1 MAWPLVA
8 SVTTLFEPSTTPET
22 RSPELSTVM
31 VPVAMLALT
40 RKPSLLREMSRPP
53 ALLWSVMLPVVNAPD
68 VSIPRVVAVIA
79 PELSMT
85 TPGLADPPVHV
96 MVFAAYS
103 VPPLAIVPVSLF
115 DTDLGVVS
123 VTPLFTVKEAMI
135 VPPGQGGNAA
145 GRPSAPHVDA
155 PHLIPCLDDRAMT
168 LALVRTAWRRAHR
181 CW

>member
-1 MAWPLVA
+1 
-8 SVTTLFEPSTTPET
+8 
-22 RSPELSTVM
+22 
-31 VPVAMLALT
+31 
-40 RKPSLLREMSRPP
+40 
-53 ALLWSVMLPVVNAPD
+53 
-68 VSIPRVVAVIA
+68 
-79 PELSMT
+79 
-85 TPGLADPPVHV
+85 
-96 MVFAAYS
+96 
-103 VPPLAIVPVSLF
+103 VPVSLF